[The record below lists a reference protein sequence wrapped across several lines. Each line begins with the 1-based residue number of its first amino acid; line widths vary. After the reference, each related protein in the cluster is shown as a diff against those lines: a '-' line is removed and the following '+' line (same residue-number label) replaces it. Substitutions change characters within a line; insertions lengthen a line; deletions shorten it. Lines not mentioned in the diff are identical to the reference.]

1 VRRAAGVAAALTLL
15 AAATP
20 AFAFRRSE
28 ARNEDGSPIP
38 GRCTWWRTN
47 QIPVVFNPELANTRG
62 CAPGAAL
69 QLARA
74 TLATWS
80 TATRG
85 NEAASCTDVQLVDG
99 GTTPRRIAG
108 YDGTNL
114 IVWRRGVCSDPA
126 VVSSTDACHQCDAAP
141 DEDPCHAR
149 GQGCAD
155 TYGCWDHGT
164 AGTIAITTTT
174 FSVGTGEILDA
185 DMELFEHDDNVT
197 GRGFWFTCAGE
208 GAPTCVNAAFPTT
221 SCVSMDLGS
230 TVAHETGHMLGLAHN
245 CETALG
251 CADRFATMF
260 ASAAIGDTHKRD
272 LAEDDVAGV
281 CTMYP
286 AGAPPSPSGGNGAS
300 GTACQPLATGN
311 SSGGNGGG
319 GGCTSAGPGAAAGP
333 ASAAAFLVLLGVAR
347 LARGRPRL
355 SS

>member
-62 CAPGAAL
+62 CASSAVAL
-69 QLARA
+69 QLARDSV
-74 TLATWS
+74 ATWS

-85 NEAASCTDVQLVDG
+85 NEAAPCTDVQLVDA
-99 GTTPRRIAG
+99 GTTTSRIAG
-108 YDGTNL
+108 FSRTGPNVNL
-114 IVWRRGVCSDPA
+114 IVWRRGLCSDPA
-126 VVSSTDACHQCDAAP
+126 VVALDDAC
-141 DEDPCHAR
+141 R
-149 GQGCAD
+149 RQGEGACAD

-174 FSVGTGEILDA
+174 FSVDTAEILDA
-185 DMELFEHDDNVT
+185 DMELFDRDEARGT
-197 GRGFWFTCAGE
+197 GFWFTCAG
-208 GAPTCVNAAFPTT
+208 PNATSCGIAALPTT
-221 SCVSMDLGS
+221 NCVSMDLGS
-230 TVAHETGHMLGLAHN
+230 TVAHEAGHMLGLAHN
-245 CETALG
+245 CETAQG
-251 CADRFATMF
+251 CADRFTTMF

-300 GTACQPLATGN
+300 GTACQPLATGS

-347 LARGRPRL
+347 LARRRPRL